1 MVPYATLGF
10 GPIGYVTGD
19 KYGKYNAIEA
29 GVNYQ
34 FAESW
39 KVSFAYNMV
48 NDESLDK
55 GTTNGHSSNMTAV
68 GIHVYW

>member
-1 MVPYATLGF
+1 M
-10 GPIGYVTGD
+10 TGD
-19 KYGKYNAIEA
+19 KYGKYNALEA

-39 KVSFAYNMV
+39 KASFAYNMG

-55 GTTNGHSSNMTAV
+55 GTTNGHSSSMTTV
-68 GIHVYW
+68 GIHLYW